1 MLLKCCTLDKYVS
14 KFQKLSSGHRI
25 GKGQFSFQSQR
36 RAVSQNVQT
45 TVQLHSFH
53 MLIRLCS
60 KPFKLGFSSTWTENF
75 EMYKLGFKEA
85 EEPEVKLPT
94 LVGSWRKKQENSR
107 KTSASLTMLKPLTV
121 WITTNCGKLLKTWE
135 YQTTFPVFWE
145 TYMQVK

>member
-107 KTSASLTMLKPLTV
+107 KTSASLTMPKPLTV

>member
-107 KTSASLTMLKPLTV
+107 KTSASLTMPKPLTV
-121 WITTNCGKLLKTWE
+121 WITTNCGKLLKTLE